1 MLYVNVRGTGRLS
14 SAPHGSSP
22 TTLKKRGLVMDMY
35 CSQFPLRLMLS

>member
-22 TTLKKRGLVMDMY
+22 TTLKKRGLVMDMLLTVIN
-35 CSQFPLRLMLS
+35 FLLG